1 MELREI
7 YETLLRRG
15 MPEHDELEWRGS
27 EDFGIGVWV
36 FNKSEPI
43 SFGNGPMFMGERYA
57 RDLITMHA
65 LRWLKTLPG
74 MRGGCQRWQ
83 DGWNVFL
90 DDDYWSGKKNDPR
103 IYKFAANECLDAIL
117 AATAHLEPQK
127 TLA

>member
-1 MELREI
+1 MNLREQ

-36 FNKSEPI
+36 FSKNEPI
-43 SFGNGPMFMGERYA
+43 QFGIGPVFMGERFA

-65 LRWLKTLPG
+65 LRWIEDGDIDLSPNVRWFAG
-74 MRGGCQRWQ
+74 RGW
-83 DGWNVFL
+83 
-90 DDDYWSGKKNDPR
+90 
-103 IYKFAANECLDAIL
+103 CLDTANGVGFRAHTDALNAIL
-117 AATAHLEPQK
+117 AATAHLEPKK

>member
-1 MELREI
+1 MTLREQ

-36 FNKSEPI
+36 FSKNEPI
-43 SFGNGPMFMGERYA
+43 QFGIGPVFMGERFA

-65 LRWLKTLPG
+65 LRWART
-74 MRGGCQRWQ
+74 RGFDFVLSGNNWQ
-83 DGWNVFL
+83 VAELFERDKGDVIGARCYAESF
-90 DDDYWSGKKNDPR
+90 DD
-103 IYKFAANECLDAIL
+103 ALECIVR
-117 AATAHLEPQK
+117 ATAHLEPKK

>member
-43 SFGNGPMFMGERYA
+43 SFGNGPIFMGERYA

-65 LRWLKTLPG
+65 LRW
-74 MRGGCQRWQ
+74 
-83 DGWNVFL
+83 
-90 DDDYWSGKKNDPR
+90 
-103 IYKFAANECLDAIL
+103 ANERHGCEFVYSRMAWQIAELHQHSEWSSIGADTCDEWFDTALAAIL
-117 AATAHLEPQK
+117 AATAHLEPKK